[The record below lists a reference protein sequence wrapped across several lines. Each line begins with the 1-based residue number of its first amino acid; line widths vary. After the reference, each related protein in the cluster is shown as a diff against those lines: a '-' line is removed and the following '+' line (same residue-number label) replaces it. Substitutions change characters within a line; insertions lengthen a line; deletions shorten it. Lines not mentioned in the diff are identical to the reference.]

1 MANRNDFEGRLLSIL
16 EPRRARPR
24 SRWATAGVA
33 LLLLAMIGGLAAMTA
48 PNLEGDAADMRGA
61 SSDPGRRGGGGNE
74 RAVTALT
81 AMLADTDAGVRGSAA
96 EALGDLCARSA
107 GPALTALLDDPEPA
121 VRARA
126 ARALGE
132 IGHAPAV
139 ERLARTVRFDPD
151 PDVAKRALDALAEIG
166 TDEAWHVL
174 DAALR
179 SGDAKVRKLAIRA
192 IGRGR

>member
-1 MANRNDFEGRLLSIL
+1 
-16 EPRRARPR
+16 
-24 SRWATAGVA
+24 
-33 LLLLAMIGGLAAMTA
+33 
-48 PNLEGDAADMRGA
+48 
-61 SSDPGRRGGGGNE
+61 
-74 RAVTALT
+74 
-81 AMLADTDAGVRGSAA
+81 MLADTDAGVRGSAA